1 MNGITNYEF
10 DRRETLMRLSA
21 IAKRMLLVVC
31 LSLPLLAAGGFAYY
45 RSLAFLPFLYGAAL
59 GTALGAA
66 KVILLDR
73 AVTKIAGMEKD
84 RAMNYARLQQLLR
97 FLLTGAVLVTAAV
110 VPFISLW
117 GAAASVLAYQAA
129 VYSLKLFEKKGR

>member
-1 MNGITNYEF
+1 
-10 DRRETLMRLSA
+10 MRLSA

-45 RSLAFLPFLYGAAL
+45 RSLALFLPFLCGALL
-59 GTALGAA
+59 GTALGVG

-73 AVTKIAGMEKD
+73 AVAGIAGMEKE
-84 RAMNYARLQQLLR
+84 RGMNYARLQQLLR
-97 FLLTGAVLVTAAV
+97 FLLTGAVLVIAALL
-110 VPFISLW
+110 PFERRQPLW

-129 VYSLKLFEKKGR
+129 VYALKLFGKKGR